1 MNPLVI
7 KTFLTGL
14 KKVFSNK
21 YVLLTIAALFVLFLT
36 RNKIKKIFIKRNEDK
51 FDKEETED
59 FNQIAQQ
66 YRSAS
71 NPSGIEFLID
81 ADGTD
86 EEAIERLAY
95 QTKGNFQQ
103 IADGYDAI
111 LDHPSADKTD
121 HPRTLQSDH
130 LRRSKVTT

>member
-1 MNPLVI
+1 MNLQNH
-7 KTFLTGL
+7 FLLSLLLFWGYL
-14 KKVFSNK
+14 ERKEFSNC
-21 YVLLTIAALFVLFLT
+21 I
-36 RNKIKKIFIKRNEDK
+36 
-51 FDKEETED
+51 
-59 FNQIAQQ
+59 
-66 YRSAS
+66 AS
-71 NPSGIEFLID
+71 NPAGIEFLID

-103 IADGYDAI
+103 SADGYDAI

-121 HPRTLQSDH
+121 HPRTPQSDH